1 MVNTRALKGTALA
14 GLLLASACA
23 PAVVPPAAPTV
34 PAPLAPR
41 PLAFPSFHETQLP
54 NGMNLVVL
62 PYGTQ
67 PVASV
72 NLYIRSGTAAD
83 PAAQAGLAGLTAE
96 LMTKGTTT
104 RTATEISA
112 AIEGVGGNLSASA
125 GDDWLTVSGSALA
138 DNLPLVFDLLSD
150 VTLRPTFP
158 QDEVEIA
165 RQRILSALQTQ
176 LGQPQDIA
184 RQRFIHEVYGAAH
197 PYGTSPVPGTVGGL
211 QRADLERF
219 HSRYVVPS
227 NALLVVAGAVD
238 AAQVEAMA
246 RRHFGAW
253 ESDAPA
259 GFVFPRV
266 PERDQTTLYLV
277 HRPGSVQSTIWI
289 GHAATRPDHRDYFP
303 LEVMNRVLGG
313 GSDSRLFQILREE
326 KGWTYGAYSRL
337 TRPVDVGHFAAVA
350 EVRTEVTDSAVVEM
364 MTQLRRLRDQ
374 QVPAGEFEAARNYLA
389 GSFPLRLETPGQVA
403 AQVAQ
408 ARLLGVPLEWVTE
421 YPQRIRAVTAQD
433 VQRVAREHVQVER
446 AAVVVVGD
454 ANRVLPM
461 LDGIAPIVLYDVE
474 GRPLQRE
481 DIEVRAPAGGY
492 DLSGLQPHDLTYD
505 LVVQGNPMGTM
516 QTTLRREGDLW
527 VSTTTIASPMLG
539 NQESELRFSPDG
551 TPVSYRES
559 ATQAGAQLGS
569 ELRVENGRVV
579 GQVRMPPQAGG
590 ERAID
595 AELPA
600 GTLLP
605 GMEMMIA
612 AVTPLETGR
621 TLNIP
626 VFQPAAGAPTV
637 MGVRVTGEEQ
647 VTVGA
652 GSFQTYRVE
661 VSGGQIPMTY
671 FLRRQAP
678 HIPVRQEFAGM
689 PVSLE
694 LTAIR

>member
-1 MVNTRALKGTALA
+1 MVNTKAFTGAALA
-14 GLLLASACA
+14 GLLLAAACA
-23 PAVVPPAAPTV
+23 PAMAPQTARTV

-72 NLYIRSGTAAD
+72 NLYIRSGAAVD
-83 PAAQAGLAGLTAE
+83 PAAQAGLAGMTAE
-96 LMTKGTTT
+96 LMTKGTAT

-138 DNLPLVFDLLSD
+138 DDLPLVFDLLSD

-158 QDEVEIA
+158 QDEVELA
-165 RQRILSALQTQ
+165 RQRTLSGLQVQ
-176 LGQPQDIA
+176 LGQPEEVA
-184 RQRFIHEVYGAAH
+184 RRRFVRAVYGEVH
-197 PYGTSPVPGTVGGL
+197 PYGTSPIPGTIEGL
-211 QRADLERF
+211 QRPDLERF
-219 HSRYVVPS
+219 HAAHVIPQ
-227 NALLVVAGAVD
+227 NALLVVSGAVD
-238 AAQVEAMA
+238 PATVEAMA

-266 PERDQTTLYLV
+266 PTRDQTTLYLV

-303 LEVMNRVLGG
+303 LQVMNRVLGG
-313 GSDSRLFQILREE
+313 GADSRLFQILREE
-326 KGWTYGAYSRL
+326 KGWTYGANSRL

-364 MTQLRRLRDQ
+364 MSQLRRLRDE
-374 QVPAGEFEAARNYLA
+374 QVSAEEFEASKNYLA

-421 YPQRIRAVTAQD
+421 YPQRIRAVTPQD
-433 VQRVAREHVQVER
+433 VQRVAREHVWADR
-446 AAVVVVGD
+446 AAIVVVGD
-454 ANRVLPM
+454 ANRVLPT
-461 LDGIAPIVLYDVE
+461 LEGIAPIVLYDVE

-505 LVVQGNPMGTM
+505 LVVQGNPMGTV
-516 QTTLRREGDLW
+516 QTTLQREGELW
-527 VSTTTIASPMLG
+527 VSRTRIVSPMLG
-539 NQESELRFSPDG
+539 NQESELRFSADG

-559 ATQAGAQLGS
+559 AAQAGAQVGS
-569 ELRVENGRVV
+569 EVRVENGRVV

-590 ERAID
+590 ERDID

-605 GMEMMIA
+605 GMEMVIA
-612 AVTPLETGR
+612 ATTSLEVGR
-621 TLNIP
+621 TMNIP

-637 MGVRVTGEEQ
+637 MAVRVTGEEE

-652 GSFQTYRVE
+652 GTFQTFRVE
-661 VSGGQIPMTY
+661 VSGGQIPMTHY
-671 FLRRQAP
+671 LRREAP
-678 HIPVRQEFAGM
+678 HVAVRQEFVGM
-689 PVSLE
+689 PVRLE